1 MKLKNIL
8 QAVLLS
14 AIVILSS
21 CKKDKDATPG
31 PLDCAGV
38 EYGIAAADDCGVCHS
53 SYMYDMITHQSTP
66 VGTYADTVGMSG
78 MFVLAGSTM
87 DLAANPMWNASC
99 YLFTDSEGASTVA
112 YGGQTARL
120 NMASELGSALSSNV
134 TEAMLNDMFMNTN
147 SPFADA
153 DLNASTKNIGGKTA
167 SAAEPTISASEQAAV
182 ITAIQGWFSTYA
194 NEVAPISGGNA
205 VDNPASAGVPGFI
218 DNRELDGK
226 GLEYDQ
232 VVIKTLIGAL
242 CLQQVAHDYL
252 TKMDVDNVE
261 RNPDSTGYAG
271 QVCTKREHYYD
282 EAFGYVYG
290 MDADP
295 LTAAFEEIAGNKY
308 EFLGKYLAKHNA
320 NNQYSGVDY
329 VNIVY
334 DAFKMGRAAVVAECE
349 DELNAQIDIINN
361 ALSDVVAWHAEGYLR
376 SSTNYLDSLGNI
388 SSPSYFHYVSEAWG
402 FVRALEFTKST
413 NYTFS
418 ATDVQNMITTL
429 DANGAGAWGLTDAHL
444 IGLADEIQAKTG
456 LPTATSFT
464 NLVGL
469 E

>member
-1 MKLKNIL
+1 MKKINF
-8 QAVLLS
+8 LS
-14 AIVILSS
+14 
-21 CKKDKDATPG
+21 
-31 PLDCAGV
+31 
-38 EYGIAAADDCGVCHS
+38 
-53 SYMYDMITHQSTP
+53 
-66 VGTYADTVGMSG
+66 
-78 MFVLAGSTM
+78 
-87 DLAANPMWNASC
+87 
-99 YLFTDSEGASTVA
+99 
-112 YGGQTARL
+112 
-120 NMASELGSALSSNV
+120 
-134 TEAMLNDMFMNTN
+134 
-147 SPFADA
+147 
-153 DLNASTKNIGGKTA
+153 
-167 SAAEPTISASEQAAV
+167 V
-182 ITAIQGWFSTYA
+182 ITALTAISFMSSCSKSSSPSPNDNTSDCTVTAPANYSFDHEGTSTVFFTGQADRLAKAKELYNAINTTSGTPTASSLLLMFGENGLSGKVAEA
-194 NEVAPISGGNA
+194 NSNNNALTDVSPMIETLLTDFATNAPLFAAGDI
-205 VDNPASAGVPGFI
+205 ASAGNAGLAGPGSSYG
-218 DNRELDGK
+218 LDAK
-226 GLEYDQ
+226 GWEADQ
-232 VVIKTLIGAL
+232 LYAKTLIGAL

>member
-242 CLQQVAHDYL
+242 CLDQVCNSYL
-252 TKMDVDNVE
+252 SPTKLNVDNID
-261 RNPDSTGYAG
+261 RTDGYTAM
-271 QVCTKREHYYD
+271 EHHWD
-282 EAFGYVYG
+282 EGFGYVYG
-290 MDADP
+290 KFGAD
-295 LTAAFEEIAGNKY
+295 NKHGDLSADGL
-308 EFLGKYLAKHNA
+308 LGKYVNKSGFEAEKTAIYNAFLAGRKAIVAMDYNERDAQAMIIKQNLSKVVAQKAIDYLEGAAEDVASLNA
-320 NNQYSGVDY
+320 DYFHGLSEGYGFIVSLQFTNNGNGVPYMTHQECMDM
-329 VNIVY
+329 VAALEAGNGLWDRTAAELTDMATQV
-334 DAFKMGRAAVVAECE
+334 RAA
-349 DELNAQIDIINN
+349 
-361 ALSDVVAWHAEGYLR
+361 
-376 SSTNYLDSLGNI
+376 
-388 SSPSYFHYVSEAWG
+388 
-402 FVRALEFTKST
+402 
-413 NYTFS
+413 
-418 ATDVQNMITTL
+418 
-429 DANGAGAWGLTDAHL
+429 AGL
-444 IGLADEIQAKTG
+444 
-456 LPTATSFT
+456 
-464 NLVGL
+464 
-469 E
+469 